1 MSSTD
6 FLVPYL
12 NRLVYPSLTRHFVP
26 SALKTS
32 PYFSPAI
39 CGSFAYLATAQKE
52 RLGRINTANEIDK
65 RKSLQ
70 HADDTHIEAGKAKD
84 GQASALPV
92 WIQYGGVENLHV
104 DIENLIER
112 MRADGVEVEVDRVEG
127 GVHLDAGIAFALGE
141 RSKESSWV
149 RLCDAVRRFTK

>member
-1 MSSTD
+1 M
-6 FLVPYL
+6 
-12 NRLVYPSLTRHFVP
+12 P
-26 SALKTS
+26 SALQTS
-32 PYFSPAI
+32 PYFSPAV

-52 RLGRINTANEIDK
+52 RLCRANSSNEMETDK
-65 RKSLQ
+65 RISLQ
-70 HADDTHIEAGKAKD
+70 HTDDAHIEAGKAMD

-92 WIQYGGVENLHV
+92 WIQYGSVENLHV
-104 DIENLIER
+104 DIENLIAR

-141 RSKESSWV
+141 RGEESAWV